1 MQNTSL
7 LSKLVS
13 RLPLGIC
20 IVDHDYNILF
30 WNDFFTDRLGITQQ
44 HTSLPNL
51 LELFP
56 HEARFLKKK
65 LNSVFVLNNASFSYW
80 EHRPHVFQFRSSRPI
95 TGEETLMFQN
105 IEFFPLDVDAQKVN
119 TVCMVVQDVTELASY
134 YQAEK
139 ALSQQL
145 EQEHAE
151 LMTLNKKLEA
161 AQNQLLQSEKM
172 AAIGQLAAG
181 VAHEIN
187 NPVGF
192 VSSNLQSLQ
201 DYNTKLFKLV
211 QFYQKLFAKIN
222 HSSYQALEQDMLKR
236 QQFAFISTDLP
247 ELLHESI
254 EGLERVSAIVK
265 NLKAFSHVDSSEWQ
279 YANIVEGLD
288 NTLKIAANQIKYK
301 AEIHRHYQPDLPE
314 LYCQPMQ
321 LNQVFLNLL
330 VNAAQAI
337 EDKGDIYIDVAATKT
352 AITVAIRDTGSGIDK
367 KHLQKIFE
375 PFFTT
380 KPVGTGTG
388 LGLSLS
394 YSILQKHKGDMQ
406 VESELG
412 IGTCFTVTLPLLSPE
427 SVVEVPEP
435 TADDLRSL
443 SE

>member
-1 MQNTSL
+1 MQDTGV

-20 IVDHDYNILF
+20 VVDQHYNILF
-30 WNDFFTDRLGITQQ
+30 WNDFFTDRLGLLQQ
-44 HTSLPNL
+44 DNTLPNL

-65 LNSVFVLNNASFSYW
+65 INSVFVLNNASFSYW
-80 EHRPHVFQFRSSRPI
+80 EHRPHVFQFSSSRPV

-105 IEFFPLDVDAQKVN
+105 IEFFPLDADAQQVN

-134 YQAEK
+134 YQAQK
-139 ALSQQL
+139 ALSEQL

-151 LMTLNKKLEA
+151 LTLLNKKLET

-172 AAIGQLAAG
+172 AAVGQLAAG

-187 NPVGF
+187 NPIGF

-201 DYNTKLFKLV
+201 DYSAKLFKILG
-211 QFYQKLFAKIN
+211 FYQKLATKIK
-222 HSSYQALEQDMLKR
+222 HPTYQALEQDMLKR
-236 QQFAFISTDLP
+236 QQFDFISTDLP
-247 ELLHESI
+247 DLLEESL
-254 EGLERVSAIVK
+254 EGLERVTAIVK
-265 NLKAFSHVDSSEWQ
+265 NLKAFSHVDNSDWQ
-279 YANIVEGLD
+279 YANIIDGLE
-288 NTLKIAANQIKYK
+288 NTLKLAANQLEQK
-301 AEIHRHYQPDLPE
+301 AHIHKNYQQDLPQ
-314 LYCQPMQ
+314 LYCQSMQ

-337 EDKGDIYIDVAATKT
+337 EEKGDIFIDVTASQS
-352 AITVAIRDTGSGIDK
+352 AITVVIKDTGCGIEK
-367 KHLQKIFE
+367 KNLQKIFE

-394 YSILQKHKGDMQ
+394 YSILQQHKADLS
-406 VESELG
+406 VDSELG
-412 IGTCFTVTLPLLSPE
+412 KGSCFTIKLPLLTPQQ
-427 SVVEVPEP
+427 
-435 TADDLRSL
+435 
-443 SE
+443 

>member
-1 MQNTSL
+1 MQNTAL

-13 RLPLGIC
+13 RLSLGIC
-20 IVDHDYNILF
+20 IVDQNYNILF
-30 WNDFFTDRLGITQQ
+30 CNDFFTDRLGILHQDAA
-44 HTSLPNL
+44 LPNL

-65 LNSVFVLNNASFSYW
+65 INSVFVLNNASFSYW
-80 EHRPHVFQFRSSRPI
+80 EHRPHLFQFRSSRPI

-105 IEFFPLDVDAQKVN
+105 VEFFPLDVDAQQVN

-145 EQEHAE
+145 EQEHVG
-151 LMTLNKKLEA
+151 LMELNKKLEA

-211 QFYQKLFAKIN
+211 QFYQKLFAKVN
-222 HSSYQALEQDMLKR
+222 QPGYQALERDMLKR

-247 ELLHESI
+247 ELLQESI
-254 EGLERVSAIVK
+254 DGLERVAAIVK

-279 YANIVEGLD
+279 YANIIDGLE

-301 AEIHRHYQPDLPE
+301 AEVHRLYQPNLPE

-337 EDKGDIYIDVAATKT
+337 EDKGDIYIEVAATES
-352 AITVAIRDTGSGIDK
+352 AITIAIKDTGVGIEK

-394 YSILQKHKGDMQ
+394 YSILQKHKANLS
-406 VESELG
+406 VESEPG
-412 IGTCFTVTLPLLSPE
+412 EGSCFTITLPKLDPE
-427 SVVEVPEP
+427 Q
-435 TADDLRSL
+435 L
-443 SE
+443 SELLASNW

>member
-20 IVDHDYNILF
+20 IVDQDYNILF
-30 WNDFFTDRLGITQQ
+30 WNDFFTDRLGILQQ
-44 HTSLPNL
+44 DAELPNL

-80 EHRPHVFQFRSSRPI
+80 EHRPHVFQFSSSRPI

-105 IEFFPLDVDAQKVN
+105 IEFFPLDVDAQQVN

-145 EQEHAE
+145 EQEHAALTE
-151 LMTLNKKLEA
+151 LNKKLEA

-201 DYNTKLFKLV
+201 DYNIKLFKLV

-222 HSSYQALEQDMLKR
+222 HPTYQALEQDMLKR

-247 ELLHESI
+247 ELLQESI
-254 EGLERVSAIVK
+254 EGLERVAEIVK

-279 YANIVEGLD
+279 YANIVDGLE

-301 AEIHRHYQPDLPE
+301 AEIHKNYQPNLPE

-337 EDKGDIYIDVAATKT
+337 EEKGEIFIDVAATKS
-352 AITVAIRDTGSGIDK
+352 AITIAIKDSGVGIEK

-406 VESELG
+406 VESEPG
-412 IGTCFTVTLPLLSPE
+412 VGSCFTVTLPLLSPE
-427 SVVEVPEP
+427 SVIDAQGAA
-435 TADDLRSL
+435 ADD
-443 SE
+443 